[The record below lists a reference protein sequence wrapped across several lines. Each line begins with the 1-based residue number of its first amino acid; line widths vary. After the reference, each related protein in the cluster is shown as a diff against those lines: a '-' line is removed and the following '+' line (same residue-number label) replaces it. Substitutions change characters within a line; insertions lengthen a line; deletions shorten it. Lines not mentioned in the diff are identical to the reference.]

1 MDDTTVMEPQPTP
14 VLEVKTLEDRISERW
29 KLKPEA
35 VPQFADFVRSE
46 VRDGTLELINT
57 NSELQRQLEIA
68 QSDLAQAKQALE
80 YERQRTDDYVIKAAE
95 AKKELE
101 DKAEEYSK
109 MRERNMQLPL
119 DEIETLMM
127 PAAAVTKGEF
137 LRASGRVNAWL
148 QNCRAEHAAAA
159 DMPMM
164 TYAEGASEDD

>member
-35 VPQFADFVRSE
+35 IPQFADFVRNE
-46 VRDGTLELINT
+46 VRDGTLELT
-57 NSELQRQLEIA
+57 NAYSELQRQLEIA
-68 QSDLAQAKQALE
+68 NADLEKSKQALE
-80 YERQRTDDYVIKAAE
+80 HERQRTDDYVIKAAE

-101 DKAEEYSK
+101 EKAEEYGHL
-109 MRERNMQLPL
+109 RERNMQLPL

-148 QNCRAEHAAAA
+148 QNCRAEHAAHA

-164 TYAEGASEDD
+164 AMGTGESEID

>member
-46 VRDGTLELINT
+46 IRDGTLELINA

-68 QSDLAQAKQALE
+68 NADLAEAKQVLK
-80 YERQRTDDYVIKAAE
+80 YERKRTDDYVIEAAE
-95 AKKELE
+95 AKEELAE
-101 DKAEEYSK
+101 KAEEYSK
-109 MRERNMQLPL
+109 LRERDGQLPL

-148 QNCRAEHAAAA
+148 QQCRMEHAAHA
-159 DMPMM
+159 DTPMM